1 MGPRVKVNK
10 ADRRAGGQVTFLYT
24 SYLPI
29 FLSSGISGEKIW
41 GKLTPTHYISTAT
54 DIMMAKESRQGG
66 LLPLLR
72 SLGLPRKR
80 FLLLG
85 VGSVVLLMYTFV
97 NYSNAALPRVVFSS
111 SSLSSS
117 SAAAGTTC
125 SPAAPPTIPA
135 PPLKDQVG
143 QQADHSLEVPG
154 ISASLA
160 GRIHPIPGLMKAA
173 ETKWNAMLKSQSTT
187 LAAAAKEYKRRY
199 GLLPPDG
206 FDLWFAYAKGQG
218 VTLVDEYDELMA
230 VLAPLR
236 KLAPQEVRRRAENL
250 LKFGFGESLGGL
262 VVDGPKGEFTFWDPE
277 KMKKKI
283 QKRGGLVVVDGEE
296 PNGGYRTSGLLEMLA
311 PVKEVLRK
319 KMAKWPAFAIPVNEL
334 AEARVVGGDDAKWR
348 ALTDALV
355 TKKDTYDKEDLWH
368 EHETAGRT
376 LAEDFINACGSD
388 SPYGKKA
395 AGTRFEFG
403 IEEVLGSV
411 GGELKGE
418 GRKAEFVVDP
428 NADNDICQRPEL
440 MAVCFFHF
448 SKNRDHG
455 ADVKI

>member
-1 MGPRVKVNK
+1 M
-10 ADRRAGGQVTFLYT
+10 
-24 SYLPI
+24 I
-29 FLSSGISGEKIW
+29 
-41 GKLTPTHYISTAT
+41 
-54 DIMMAKESRQGG
+54 KESRQGS
-66 LLPLLR
+66 LLALLR
-72 SLGLPRKR
+72 SFGLPRKR

-97 NYSNAALPRVVFSS
+97 NYNNAHFPRVVFSS
-111 SSLSSS
+111 SSSSS
-117 SAAAGTTC
+117 SSTAGTTC
-125 SPAAPPTIPA
+125 SPVAPTI
-135 PPLKDQVG
+135 PPLKDQG
-143 QQADHSLEVPG
+143 HHQADHSLDVPG
-154 ISASLA
+154 ISDTLA
-160 GRIHPIPGLMKAA
+160 GRIHPIPGLMKSG

-187 LAAAAKEYKRRY
+187 LAAAAAEYKRRY

-218 VTLVDEYDELMA
+218 VKLVDEYDELMA

-236 KLAPQEVRRRAENL
+236 KLGPQEVRRRAENL

-262 VVDGPKGEFTFWDPE
+262 VVDGGFTFWDPE
-277 KMKKKI
+277 KKL
-283 QKRGGLVVVDGEE
+283 QKRGGLVVVEGEE
-296 PNGGYRTSGLLEMLA
+296 PNGGYRTSGLLEMLE
-311 PVKEVLRK
+311 PVKGVLRK

-334 AEARVVGGDDAKWR
+334 AESRVVGGDDAKWR
-348 ALTDALV
+348 GLTDALV
-355 TKKDTYDKEDLWH
+355 TRKDTYDRNDLWH
-368 EHETAGRT
+368 DHETAGRT

-418 GRKAEFVVDP
+418 GRKAEFVMDP

-440 MAVCFFHF
+440 MAVSFFLF
-448 SKNRDHG
+448 LKMRDHG
-455 ADVKI
+455 TDAGV